1 MRPVKDSAHSFI
13 LFHLKEEEKTEHLM
27 VEETGPYG
35 HRTMKFSEVE
45 NEHERANLGGEEEKE
60 KVGYGGSDGTRLL
73 EGSVKLAP
81 CAIICISISATKR
94 AVNVHKK
101 GRKRH
106 SLEPAAPLTRRTS
119 PVISMLV
126 GVAGLIA
133 PPISLLGGTREARV
147 GRKVSRRN
155 SCLLRVN
162 RSPPPSDTTTFL
174 LFLICC

>member
-1 MRPVKDSAHSFI
+1 
-13 LFHLKEEEKTEHLM
+13 M

-35 HRTMKFSEVE
+35 HRTMKFSEAE

-101 GRKRH
+101 AGRGTASNQLRR
-106 SLEPAAPLTRRTS
+106 SLVAPA
-119 PVISMLV
+119 
-126 GVAGLIA
+126 
-133 PPISLLGGTREARV
+133 
-147 GRKVSRRN
+147 
-155 SCLLRVN
+155 
-162 RSPPPSDTTTFL
+162 L
-174 LFLICC
+174 LFRCSQGWRD